1 MRGVNGVADRAAP
14 FIIHMHIF
22 DSKRTTELRSSRV
35 ENAKKMR
42 YNRVCRLSLD
52 NKLTNRRNMLQK
64 GIEFSEEK
72 EYR

>member
-42 YNRVCRLSLD
+42 
-52 NKLTNRRNMLQK
+52 
-64 GIEFSEEK
+64 
-72 EYR
+72 